1 MSAGARG
8 WDNYAPFY
16 DWENAR
22 TMGRRDVGY
31 WTRFV
36 RNRRGGVLELGCGT
50 GRLLFPLARETRR
63 VCGIDLSA
71 EMLARAAVRAA
82 RRERRA
88 RPAIIRGDMRRL
100 PFDDAAFS
108 TVIAPYGVLQ
118 SLTDDADLSAAL
130 REAARV
136 MKPGARLGIDL
147 VPDLTN
153 WASYQKQVRFRGT
166 LSGQPVTLVES
177 VRQNRR
183 RGLTMFDED
192 FRVGRGR
199 TARRH
204 QFTLTFR
211 TVPME
216 DMLARLSS
224 AGFVLESLQGSYR
237 GAPWHPGAGVWLILA
252 RRL

>member
-8 WDNYAPFY
+8 WDDYAPFY

-36 RNRRGGVLELGCGT
+36 RGRRGRVLELGCGT
-50 GRLLFPLARETRR
+50 GRLLLPLAREARR

-71 EMLARAAVRAA
+71 EMLARASVRAA
-82 RRERRA
+82 RRERRV
-88 RPAIIRGDMRRL
+88 RPAMIRGDMRRL

-118 SLTDDADLSAAL
+118 SLTDDADLSATL
-130 REAARV
+130 RETARV

-147 VPDLTN
+147 VPDLTS

-166 LSGQPVTLVES
+166 LSGEPVVLVES
-177 VRQNRR
+177 VRQKRH
-183 RGLTMFDED
+183 RGLTIFDED

-216 DMLARLSS
+216 DMVARLSS
-224 AGFVLESLQGSYR
+224 AGFVLETLQGSYR
-237 GAPWHPGAGVWLILA
+237 GATWHPDAGVWLIHA
-252 RRL
+252 RRK